1 MLYVSAAKCSPQSVD
16 PIDAALV
23 GIDWILLL
31 KYFYWLQSNQNQVET
46 KFGATV
52 AKLYTYVC
60 TCMHEHNDE
69 LMETSTGQL
78 MSYF

>member
-16 PIDAALV
+16 PIDATLV

-31 KYFYWLQSNQNQVET
+31 KYFYWLQSSQNQVET

-52 AKLYTYVC
+52 AKLY
-60 TCMHEHNDE
+60 MHEHNHDE
-69 LMETSTGQL
+69 LMETLQRKK
-78 MSYF
+78 YF